1 MYKLVALMKV
11 EGMSWRKISTW
22 LNRSGIKTHVG
33 NTWAVTGSSAYSVVK
48 RMHQRI
54 ERLEQIKHK
63 SFLVEVSEFTI
74 ETWILSRSILEII
87 ILFSQWMESTS
98 WLVEFDNGFYRILKS
113 SLQSFHIG
121 FQYKNSNS
129 LFCSSQSQLSKCR
142 VCRLDNKKGDHLC
155 LKIKTWFKR

>member
-11 EGMSWRKISTW
+11 EGMSWRKISAW
-22 LNRSGIKTHVG
+22 LNLSGIKTHVG

-74 ETWILSRSILEII
+74 ET
-87 ILFSQWMESTS
+87 
-98 WLVEFDNGFYRILKS
+98 
-113 SLQSFHIG
+113 
-121 FQYKNSNS
+121 
-129 LFCSSQSQLSKCR
+129 
-142 VCRLDNKKGDHLC
+142 
-155 LKIKTWFKR
+155 